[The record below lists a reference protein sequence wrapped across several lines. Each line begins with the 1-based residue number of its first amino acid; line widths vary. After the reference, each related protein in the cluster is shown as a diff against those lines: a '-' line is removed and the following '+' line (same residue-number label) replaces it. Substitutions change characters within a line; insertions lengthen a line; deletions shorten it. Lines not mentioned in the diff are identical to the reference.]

1 MKDQFTRRNVTQ
13 GMTVLGASA
22 LAAPAIIGTARA
34 QSQSLTVWS
43 YDGFITDAFRSAF
56 SEQTGIEVNVR
67 LVSDQAE
74 QFNLMAAENGKFSAD
89 IVCVAG
95 HRFYQFV
102 DAEFLEPI
110 DMDRL
115 DNWSLVETQYANA
128 EWVSRN
134 DRVWGVPVVVVS
146 TGLIYNSE
154 TMERPDSL
162 AAMFDETNAGMTTYQ
177 IQDFFPLVM
186 NYLGYDGTAQSY
198 AGNPDIAQRAVDATR
213 DFLIDNKDKVR
224 RYYDAATEVQQMLLT
239 GDVALAAGSSGPAA
253 QLILEGF
260 PVGYTIPR
268 EGGLA
273 YAYGFNIARNANNM
287 DNAYA
292 FLNALLSSP
301 ENGAAMVRST
311 GFNSAM
317 QGVEGL
323 LTDAER
329 QVLTLTDE
337 ERSALT
343 WVNVETAAFI
353 FDLIDAAAEEI
364 RAA

>member
-1 MKDQFTRRNVTQ
+1 MKRHLTRRTMAK
-13 GMTVLGASA
+13 GMTALGASA
-22 LAAPAIIGTARA
+22 LVAPAIIGTARA
-34 QSQSLTVWS
+34 RSQTLTVWS
-43 YDGFITDAFRSAF
+43 YDGFITDEFRQAFT
-56 SEQTGIEVNVR
+56 EQTGIDVNVR

-74 QFNLMAAENGKFSAD
+74 QFNLMAAEDGDFSAD

-102 DAEFLEPI
+102 DADFLEPI
-110 DMDRL
+110 DTDRL
-115 DNWSLVETQYANA
+115 ENWSLVQNQYANA

-134 DRVWGVPVVVVS
+134 GRIWGVPVVVVTS
-146 TGLIYNSE
+146 GLIYNSDA
-154 TMERPDSL
+154 MERPESL
-162 AAMFDETNAGMTTYQ
+162 AAMFDDANAGMTTYQ

-186 NYLGYDGTAQSY
+186 NYLGYDGTARTY

-213 DFLIDNKDKVR
+213 DFLIDHKDKVR
-224 RYYDAATEVQQMLLT
+224 RYYDAATEVQQMMLT
-239 GDVALAAGSSGPAA
+239 GDVSLAAGSSGPAA
-253 QLILEGF
+253 QLTLEGL

-273 YAYGFNIARNANNM
+273 YAYGFNISRNASNL
-287 DNAYA
+287 DHAYT

-317 QGVEGL
+317 SGVEEL
-323 LTDAER
+323 LTEEER
-329 QVLTLTDE
+329 RVLSLSEE
-337 ERSALT
+337 ERSALM
-343 WVNVETAAFI
+343 WVDVETAAFI
-353 FDLIDAAAEEI
+353 FDLIDIAAEEV